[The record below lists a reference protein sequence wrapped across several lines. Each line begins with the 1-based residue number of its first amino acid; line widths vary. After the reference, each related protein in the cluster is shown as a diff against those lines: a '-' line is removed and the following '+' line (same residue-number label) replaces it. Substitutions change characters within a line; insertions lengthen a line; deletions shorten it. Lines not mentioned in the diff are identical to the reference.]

1 ITGGDDATSLES
13 HWRQLVIHGSNPI
26 GMTNLNFAARELS
39 SGGSTVEKLTVSGHS
54 HLGCGVGGHP
64 ACRQVRESDRQD
76 AYLPHSQDGCAP
88 SSAALF
94 NKANRL
100 PAALSK
106 NKRGWKPRLLYRGN
120 CHPYEDRK
128 LYARRRQAL

>member
-1 ITGGDDATSLES
+1 MDCAALRVEHERAESDVGMKLTERTIKHARLRQITAGDDGTSLES
-13 HWRQLVIHGSNPI
+13 HCGQLVIHGSNPI

-88 SSAALF
+88 SS
-94 NKANRL
+94 
-100 PAALSK
+100 
-106 NKRGWKPRLLYRGN
+106 
-120 CHPYEDRK
+120 
-128 LYARRRQAL
+128 